1 MQSRL
6 ARAEEGC
13 AGQRKRG
20 AGEGESGRG
29 REAGKERRSGHFAS
43 VILHKNTI
51 LFLCIK
57 QKMGKFEKMRKR
69 GCIFIQVCV
78 IIMHDSPYFLPKG
91 VRAYAL
97 ILI

>member
-1 MQSRL
+1 MSTKTAGFFKRF
-6 ARAEEGC
+6 RA
-13 AGQRKRG
+13 
-20 AGEGESGRG
+20 
-29 REAGKERRSGHFAS
+29 FFF
-43 VILHKNTI
+43 VIMHKKFF
-51 LFLCIK
+51 LFLSIK

-69 GCIFIQVCV
+69 GCIFIQLCV